1 MAGSNTERVT
11 RSGGSDKDEIF
22 IQKIIEKVL
31 VSPLFLE
38 KLTTSLAEK
47 LAMQDAN
54 IKVYT
59 EKVDSL
65 ESKCHDLS
73 NKVESL
79 EQYSRKNN
87 LRIFGVPKTEGEDTE
102 STVIKLIKDK
112 LNISIL
118 PNDIDCCHRLKEKEG
133 QHPPIIVKFW
143 RRVLR
148 NKIFFAKS
156 KLKGSK
162 IVIREDLTQQRA
174 YMVKQLLK
182 RTGRN
187 TVYTVNGN
195 IFVKFSG
202 KINKISSIDDY
213 SKFMQNM
220 SKTQ

>member
-1 MAGSNTERVT
+1 MAGSNNERVT

-133 QHPPIIVKFW
+133 QHPPIA
-143 RRVLR
+143 L
-148 NKIFFAKS
+148 A
-156 KLKGSK
+156 
-162 IVIREDLTQQRA
+162 
-174 YMVKQLLK
+174 
-182 RTGRN
+182 
-187 TVYTVNGN
+187 
-195 IFVKFSG
+195 
-202 KINKISSIDDY
+202 
-213 SKFMQNM
+213 
-220 SKTQ
+220 